1 MTDNKPDMSRI
12 PAPYGRACMNCSRAK
27 CKCILF
33 VNGNGCERCHR
44 LKKEC
49 LPSPKLRKRNTM
61 RASASKTAQLEAKLD
76 TIVSLLQSGE
86 TLGGLSA
93 DGVSSSIGSVLQ
105 GHTTEAGNGL
115 VSASPNQ
122 GLTLGAP
129 STSESTRSPTP
140 LQDEST
146 YIIEP
151 EKATEFFNNFRTLH
165 LDYLPFFHIPPH
177 VTWQQLRRERP
188 FLWLCI
194 MGISVK
200 TVAEREPFHKKIK
213 SLVCE
218 KVIAD
223 VNPDIDILLGIIA
236 FVSWATYSKQPCL
249 SSFAHII
256 TGIICD
262 LGLNKAPP
270 KAVALWQPF
279 NHPADPAP
287 QCAAE
292 RTMEE
297 RRAVLA
303 SFLVTSSL
311 ALSKEKVDS
320 LHWTP
325 HMEENLHIL
334 EFSKECPGD
343 ELLVALV
350 RIQLA
355 TDKFSRFHRDE
366 EMDGPTPFY
375 ISALQSELETVKQ
388 CIPLHLQQHK
398 TVLVYLAY
406 AELIIHERTILKYP
420 SSPSALDIH
429 RVNSLFTS
437 NRAAKLHLDLWLSL
451 SPEEYMSVPVLIVF
465 QTFRAAADLYK
476 LFTLEDPAWENTV
489 IQNNAN
495 MLEIL
500 DYLILRMQKAAD
512 YASAGPRESVF
523 EKGIKLYA
531 WTRQAWQVKLF
542 GTSDTSVLPDT
553 TSDGCLASLFHDASV
568 PPVTLPTDVVD
579 DNWMMDVL
587 GSF

>member
-1 MTDNKPDMSRI
+1 
-12 PAPYGRACMNCSRAK
+12 
-27 CKCILF
+27 
-33 VNGNGCERCHR
+33 
-44 LKKEC
+44 
-49 LPSPKLRKRNTM
+49 M

-86 TLGGLSA
+86 TLGSLSA
-93 DGVSSSIGSVLQ
+93 DGVSSTIGGVLQ

-115 VSASPNQ
+115 ISASPNQ
-122 GLTLGAP
+122 GLTLGDPPTA
-129 STSESTRSPTP
+129 ESTRSPTP

-146 YIIEP
+146 YIIQP
-151 EKATEFFNNFRTLH
+151 EKATKFFNDFRTLH
-165 LDYLPFFHIPPH
+165 LDYLPFLHIPPH

-200 TVAEREPFHKKIK
+200 TVAEREPFHKRIRI
-213 SLVCE
+213 LVYE

-223 VNPDIDILLGIIA
+223 SSPDIDILLGIIA
-236 FVSWATYSKQPCL
+236 FVSWATYSKHPCL

-262 LGLNKAPP
+262 LGLNKEPP
-270 KAVALWQPF
+270 KEVALWQPF
-279 NHPADPAP
+279 NHPAEPNP

-311 ALSKEKVDS
+311 ALSKERVDS
-320 LHWTP
+320 LHWTA
-325 HMEENLHIL
+325 HMEENLHVL
-334 EFSKECPGD
+334 EFAKECPGD

-350 RIQLA
+350 QIQLA
-355 TDKFSRFHRDE
+355 TDKFS
-366 EMDGPTPFY
+366 
-375 ISALQSELETVKQ
+375 Q
-388 CIPLHLQQHK
+388 
-398 TVLVYLAY
+398 TVLLYLAH
-406 AELIIHERTILKYP
+406 AELIIHETTILKYP
-420 SSPSALDIH
+420 SSPGAPDIH

-437 NRAAKLHLDLWLSL
+437 NRAAKLHLNLWLSL
-451 SPEEYMSVPVLIVF
+451 SPEEFTSVPVLIVF

-495 MLEIL
+495 MLEVL
-500 DYLILRMQKAAD
+500 DYLILHMRRAAGN
-512 YASAGPRESVF
+512 ASAGPHESVF

-542 GTSDTSVLPDT
+542 GTSDTRELPDPA
-553 TSDGCLASLFHDASV
+553 SDVCLANLFLDGSV
-568 PPVTLPTDVVD
+568 TPVTLPTDVID

-587 GSF
+587 NSF

>member
-1 MTDNKPDMSRI
+1 
-12 PAPYGRACMNCSRAK
+12 
-27 CKCILF
+27 
-33 VNGNGCERCHR
+33 
-44 LKKEC
+44 
-49 LPSPKLRKRNTM
+49 M

-86 TLGGLSA
+86 TLGSLSA
-93 DGVSSSIGSVLQ
+93 DGVSSTIGGVLQ

-115 VSASPNQ
+115 ISASPNQ
-122 GLTLGAP
+122 GLTLGDPPTA
-129 STSESTRSPTP
+129 ESTRSPTP

-146 YIIEP
+146 YIIQP
-151 EKATEFFNNFRTLH
+151 EKATKFFNDFRTLH
-165 LDYLPFFHIPPH
+165 LDYLPFLHIPPH

-200 TVAEREPFHKKIK
+200 TVAEREPFHKRIRI
-213 SLVCE
+213 LVYE

-223 VNPDIDILLGIIA
+223 SSPDIDILLGIIA
-236 FVSWATYSKQPCL
+236 FVSWATYSKHPCL

-262 LGLNKAPP
+262 LGLNKEPP
-270 KAVALWQPF
+270 KEVALWQPF
-279 NHPADPAP
+279 NHPAEPNP

-311 ALSKEKVDS
+311 ALSKERVDS
-320 LHWTP
+320 LHWTA
-325 HMEENLHIL
+325 HMEENLHVL
-334 EFSKECPGD
+334 EFAKECPGD

-350 RIQLA
+350 QIQLA
-355 TDKFSRFHRDE
+355 TDKFSRFHRDR
-366 EMDGPTPFY
+366 EMDPSTPFY
-375 ISALQSELETVKQ
+375 TSTLQSELETVKQ

-398 TVLVYLAY
+398 TVLLYLAH
-406 AELIIHERTILKYP
+406 AELIIHETTILKYP
-420 SSPSALDIH
+420 SSPGAPDIH

-437 NRAAKLHLDLWLSL
+437 NRAAKLHLNLWLSL
-451 SPEEYMSVPVLIVF
+451 SPEEFTSVPVLIVF

-495 MLEIL
+495 MLEVL
-500 DYLILRMQKAAD
+500 DYLILHMRRAAGN
-512 YASAGPRESVF
+512 ASAGPHESVF

-542 GTSDTSVLPDT
+542 GTSDTRELPDPA
-553 TSDGCLASLFHDASV
+553 SDVCLANLFLDGSV
-568 PPVTLPTDVVD
+568 TPVTLPTDVID

-587 GSF
+587 NSF